1 MSLVCSVSP
10 EWENEVGMFL
20 DFAFRSVKGSGD
32 ADGMLEDSEI
42 VSQVRLVETS
52 SPVLLR

>member
-1 MSLVCSVSP
+1 
-10 EWENEVGMFL
+10 MFL

>member
-1 MSLVCSVSP
+1 MSLVYSVSP
-10 EWENEVGMFL
+10 EWENKVDMSL

-42 VSQVRLVETS
+42 VSQVRSVEAT

>member
-1 MSLVCSVSP
+1 
-10 EWENEVGMFL
+10 MFL

-42 VSQVRLVETS
+42 ISQVRSVGTS
-52 SPVLLR
+52 SLAPIR